1 MRIFVVTLLF
11 LYFVLVNSANCLFK
25 NVLSRFYCNSENCY
39 SILGV
44 GENATVNDIRMSYYR
59 QIENIKEKYNPEKKK
74 KIIKAYKI
82 LINKQ
87 TRKYYDYYLKN
98 PNSIINIINL
108 IFYCI
113 YKLLKIIIIL
123 MLIIFIFCLFKYIY
137 IKYNIKINIK
147 KYSKKKLFKKY
158 VQDRILKEHPNYRS
172 YDLNTKRKVEEDIE
186 IKVFQEMELS
196 DKKPT
201 QSKNSGSGSSGGGS
215 NGGSGSVTDL
225 LIVQLLLLPKYI
237 LFYILWNIK
246 WVVKYTIL
254 KEEYDDCDKMYI
266 TRKCMNIPLKKW
278 NILREDEKK
287 MLMKKKLWIKENQE
301 EFFEEIKE
309 KQRLHKISSAKY
321 KKQMRMKKKGFSFN
335 YND

>member
-44 GENATVNDIRMSYYR
+44 GENATVNDIR
-59 QIENIKEKYNPEKKK
+59 I
-74 KIIKAYKI
+74 
-82 LINKQ
+82 
-87 TRKYYDYYLKN
+87 
-98 PNSIINIINL
+98 
-108 IFYCI
+108 
-113 YKLLKIIIIL
+113 
-123 MLIIFIFCLFKYIY
+123 
-137 IKYNIKINIK
+137 
-147 KYSKKKLFKKY
+147 
-158 VQDRILKEHPNYRS
+158 